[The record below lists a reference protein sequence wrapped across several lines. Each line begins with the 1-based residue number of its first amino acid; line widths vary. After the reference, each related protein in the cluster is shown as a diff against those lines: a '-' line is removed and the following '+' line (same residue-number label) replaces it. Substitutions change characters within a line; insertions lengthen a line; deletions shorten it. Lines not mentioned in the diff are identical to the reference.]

1 MIETLNGGGPAR
13 PLALLA
19 VIGLVAAEWLWLA
32 WRRSAPSGYDL
43 RETAVSTLI
52 AVGNRLL
59 RPLSAALLAPLFLWV
74 HQHRLLDL
82 QPSGAPGYLGAFL
95 LVDFVYY
102 WLHRSSHRIRWL
114 WATHGVHHSSTRF
127 NLSAAY
133 RLGWTDLFSGTWL
146 FALGLVWLGL
156 PPLVVVGALGL
167 NLLFQFLLHTELV
180 GRLGWLEWLLN
191 TPDHHRVHHALN
203 ASVRDR
209 NFGGVLIVW
218 DRLFGTYTQAPAHET
233 LRYGVAGREPS
244 HHPLHIVFGEWLALY
259 RDLRKVRGLRQALSL
274 LFMPR

>member
-1 MIETLNGGGPAR
+1 MIEALNSSGPAR
-13 PLALLA
+13 PLALLL
-19 VIGLVAAEWLWLA
+19 VIGLVAAEWRWLA
-32 WRRSAPSGYDL
+32 RRRPASLGYDL
-43 RETAVSTLI
+43 RETAASTLI
-52 AVGNRLL
+52 ALGNRLI

-82 QPSGAPGYLGAFL
+82 RPQEAPGYLGAFL

-133 RLGWTDLFSGTWL
+133 RLGWTDLLSGAWL
-146 FALGLVWLGL
+146 FALALVWLGL
-156 PPLVVVGALGL
+156 PPVVVIGALGL

-180 GRLGWLEWLLN
+180 GRLGWLEWLFN
-191 TPDHHRVHHALN
+191 TPAHHRVHHALN

-218 DRLFGTYTQAPAHET
+218 DRLFGTFAEAPADEA
-233 LRYGVAGREPS
+233 LCYGLVGREPS
-244 HHPLHIVFGEWLALY
+244 HHPLRIVFGEWLALY
-259 RDLRKVRGLRQALSL
+259 RDLLQARGLRQALSL
-274 LFMPR
+274 LFLPR